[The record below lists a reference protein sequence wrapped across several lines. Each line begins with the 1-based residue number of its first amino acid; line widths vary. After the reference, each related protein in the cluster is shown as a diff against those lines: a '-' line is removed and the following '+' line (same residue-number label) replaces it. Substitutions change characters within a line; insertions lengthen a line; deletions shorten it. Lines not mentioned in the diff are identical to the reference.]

1 MSAPAGVAAYL
12 SANLIAAAPVALPAH
27 GVGNRSDLPLPFEA
41 LVIGAALALLAS
53 FVGLAFLWRE
63 PRLRPEDGWQ
73 LPVAVQS
80 VLDARW
86 FRGLLAGVSLLLTG
100 WVLLALVFGR
110 DDENNPVPYV
120 VYVCLWVGMPFLS
133 LIFGAVW
140 AILNPIRWLHRGIAA
155 LARIPRD
162 FTLTDVDLG
171 FWPAA
176 AGLFAF
182 TWLELVAPD
191 RTTLLVLRIAVGL
204 FVLISVVGSLTFGE
218 RWFREGDPFEVLS
231 RLYGQL
237 SPLGRRPDG
246 RLVLRTPVHG
256 PSLLAPRRGLLAT
269 AAVMLGGTAY
279 DSLTA
284 DIRYAGWVQSA
295 AAPDVVRTA
304 TLLGL
309 VVLVG
314 GALHLAAAVSAWLS
328 RLPVRGMA
336 ADLAPSLLPIAAG
349 YLVAHYYSLLV
360 FQGPRTLSLLSD
372 PLGVGADWLGTAGV
386 VPWAWPIQPTL
397 VAVVQAGAIVVG
409 HVLGVVVAHE
419 RAIRVLPHRAAVVGQ
434 VPLMVLMIGYTV
446 GGLSLLFSG

>member
-1 MSAPAGVAAYL
+1 VSPPAGVAAYL
-12 SANLIAAAPVALPAH
+12 SSVTPAALPAH

-63 PRLRPEDGWQ
+63 PRLRPEDGWEV
-73 LPVAVQS
+73 PRGVQS

-86 FRGLLAGVSLLLTG
+86 LRGLLAGLSLLLTG
-100 WVLLALVFGR
+100 WVLLALILGR
-110 DDENNPVPYV
+110 DDANNPVPYV
-120 VYVCLWVGMPFLS
+120 VYVWLWVGMPFLS
-133 LIFGAVW
+133 LVVGAVW
-140 AILNPIRWLHRGIAA
+140 AILNPLRWLHRGIAA
-155 LARIPRD
+155 VARIPRD
-162 FTLTDVDLG
+162 FALTDVDVGL
-171 FWPAA
+171 WPAA
-176 AGLFAF
+176 AGIFAF

-204 FVLISVVGSLTFGE
+204 FVLVSIVGSLTFGE

-246 RLVLRTPVHG
+246 RLILRTPVHG

-284 DIRYAGWVQSA
+284 DIRYAGWVQST

-304 TLLGL
+304 TLLG
-309 VVLVG
+309 VVLLVG

-328 RLPVRGMA
+328 HVPVRGMA

-360 FQGPRTLSLLSD
+360 FQGPRTLALLSD
-372 PLGVGADWLGTAGV
+372 PVGVGANWLGTGGI
-386 VPWAWPIQPTL
+386 VPWGGPIQPTL

-419 RAIRVLPHRAAVVGQ
+419 RAIRLLPQRAAVVGQ

>member
-1 MSAPAGVAAYL
+1 VSAPAGVAAYL
-12 SANLIAAAPVALPAH
+12 SANLTAAAPVALPAH

-86 FRGLLAGVSLLLTG
+86 FRGLLAGVSLLFTG

-110 DDENNPVPYV
+110 DDANNPVPYV
-120 VYVCLWVGMPFLS
+120 VYVWLWVGMPFLS

-140 AILNPIRWLHRGIAA
+140 AILNPVRWLHRGIAA

-284 DIRYAGWVQSA
+284 DIRYAGWVQST

-304 TLLGL
+304 TLLGV

-314 GALHLAAAVSAWLS
+314 GALHLATAVSAWLS
-328 RLPVRGMA
+328 HLPVRGMA
-336 ADLAPSLLPIAAG
+336 GDLAPSLLPIAAG